1 MEEESHNT
9 THKLVHRENQ
19 RGCVSFHTIDKD
31 HVSKFGLSLSNPG
44 LVKICL
50 LLRPNL
56 TGFLHCTFYTI
67 LGLISLKVYIF
78 TNKINNRKVNSLIR
92 TDRALERKL
101 PELIVVNFLQRNSFH
116 EILKATYYNF
126 YLALINQF
134 GNCKMIIYLEPRLEL
149 KP

>member
-19 RGCVSFHTIDKD
+19 LGFISLTRTTFL
-31 HVSKFGLSLSNPG
+31 KFGLPLSKSAG

-78 TNKINNRKVNSLIR
+78 TNKINKRKVNSLIR